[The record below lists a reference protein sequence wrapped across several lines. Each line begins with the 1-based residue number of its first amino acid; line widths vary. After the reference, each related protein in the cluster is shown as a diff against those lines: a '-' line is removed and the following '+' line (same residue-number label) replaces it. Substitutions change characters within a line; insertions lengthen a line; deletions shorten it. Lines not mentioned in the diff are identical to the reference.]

1 MIRVLFAFV
10 FLSIAF
16 HVGIQLFRSMSG
28 KEKWEFIKTFCYA
41 MGISVFVIAFMIG
54 IVILF

>member
-16 HVGIQLFRSMSG
+16 HAGIQVFRSMSG
-28 KEKWEFIKTFCYA
+28 KEKWEFLKTFGYA
-41 MGISVFVIAFMIG
+41 MSISVIVIAFMIG

>member
-16 HVGIQLFRSMSG
+16 HAGIQLFRAMSG
-28 KEKWEFIKTFCYA
+28 KEKWEFLKTFGYA
-41 MGISVFVIAFMIG
+41 MGISVVVIAFMIG